1 MVSQQLKAEIA
12 NTYYQMLYQTH
23 RLQILERIDSVLER
37 YSQIAEMRYKAGESR
52 QLEYLSR
59 PQMQRNRLEMAD
71 VKSEI
76 ERLQIDLMTQLN
88 TQEPIKPA
96 EENLSAIAA
105 RISIPIIINSLP
117 TAFYQQDKLIALDK
131 GNQGSQIR
139 FCSKFILIF
148 AHPMCHFQLES
159 IQHRPFEI
167 CRG

>member
-52 QLEYLSR
+52 QLEYLSADR
-59 PQMQRNRLEMAD
+59 KCNENRLEMAD

-96 EENLSAIAA
+96 EENLYHRS
-105 RISIPIIINSLP
+105 PE
-117 TAFYQQDKLIALDK
+117 
-131 GNQGSQIR
+131 SQ
-139 FCSKFILIF
+139 FL
-148 AHPMCHFQLES
+148 
-159 IQHRPFEI
+159 
-167 CRG
+167 